1 MFLSGLSARPDRFLI
16 ETCKKTE
23 KMSTTALVIVAAL
36 AVISLYIF
44 FTQRSFVALEEKMKN
59 AFNQINVQMKS
70 RWDAVTNLVEMTR
83 QYTKYEHDTL
93 ADVVS
98 KRNGSVSNA
107 SELAESEAS
116 LRSVVGRL
124 NVVAEQYPQLG
135 ANTVF
140 VKTMG
145 DIKDY
150 EEKVRLSRMVFN
162 DCVTRMNMM
171 VRQWPSSMVA
181 AMLHFTTH
189 DLLPED
195 QSVVNAPSVSDIFS
209 K

>member
-1 MFLSGLSARPDRFLI
+1 MTTTVFVLIALLAMIFLY
-16 ETCKKTE
+16 
-23 KMSTTALVIVAAL
+23 V
-36 AVISLYIF
+36 F
-44 FTQRSFVALEEKMKN
+44 FTQRRFVSLEEKMKN
-59 AFNQINVQMKS
+59 AFSQINVQMKS
-70 RWDAVTNLVEMTR
+70 RWDAVTNLVEMTK

-98 KRNGSVSNA
+98 KRNVNVSNPDEMA
-107 SELAESEAS
+107 KSEAS

-124 NVVAEQYPQLG
+124 DVVAEQYPKLG

-145 DIKDY
+145 EIKDY
-150 EEKVRLSRMVFN
+150 EEKVRLGRMVYN
-162 DCVTRMNMM
+162 DCVTKMNMM

-195 QSVVNAPSVSDIFS
+195 PSVANAPSVSDIFN

>member
-1 MFLSGLSARPDRFLI
+1 MSA
-16 ETCKKTE
+16 
-23 KMSTTALVIVAAL
+23 TALVIVAVL
-36 AVISLYIF
+36 AVVLLYIF
-44 FTQRSFVALEEKMKN
+44 FTQRGFVALEEKMKN
-59 AFNQINVQMKS
+59 AFSQINVQMKS

-181 AMLHFTTH
+181 AMLHFTTRE
-189 DLLPED
+189 LLPED
-195 QSVVNAPSVSDIFS
+195 QSVVNAPSVSDIFN

>member
-1 MFLSGLSARPDRFLI
+1 
-16 ETCKKTE
+16 
-23 KMSTTALVIVAAL
+23 MSTTVIVL
-36 AVISLYIF
+36 IAVVVIIFLYIF
-44 FTQRSFVALEEKMKN
+44 YAQRQFVSLEEKMKN
-59 AFNQINVQMKS
+59 AFSQINVQMKS
-70 RWDAVTNLVEMTR
+70 RWDAVTNLVEMTK

-93 ADVVS
+93 VDVIS
-98 KRNGSVSNA
+98 KRSAPVTSP

-135 ANTVF
+135 ANMVF

-150 EEKVRLSRMVFN
+150 EEKVRLSRMVYN
-162 DCVTRMNMM
+162 DCVTKMNMM

-181 AMLHFTTH
+181 SMLHFTIH

-195 QSVVNAPSVSDIFS
+195 QAVVNAPSVSDIFN

>member
-1 MFLSGLSARPDRFLI
+1 MSA
-16 ETCKKTE
+16 T
-23 KMSTTALVIVAAL
+23 VIVL
-36 AVISLYIF
+36 IAVVVIIFLYIF
-44 FTQRSFVALEEKMKN
+44 FTQRSFVSLEEKMKN
-59 AFNQINVQMKS
+59 AFSQINVQMKS
-70 RWDAVTNLVEMTR
+70 RWDAVTNLVEMTK

-93 ADVVS
+93 VDVIS
-98 KRNGSVSNA
+98 KRSAPVTDAAG
-107 SELAESEAS
+107 LAESEAS

-135 ANTVF
+135 ANAVF

-150 EEKVRLSRMVFN
+150 EEKVRISRMVYN
-162 DCVTRMNMM
+162 DSVTKMNMM

-181 AMLHFTTH
+181 SMLHFTTH

-195 QSVVNAPSVSDIFS
+195 QTVVNAPSVSDIFN

>member
-1 MFLSGLSARPDRFLI
+1 
-16 ETCKKTE
+16 
-23 KMSTTALVIVAAL
+23 MSTTVLVIIALL
-36 AVISLYIF
+36 AVIFIYIF
-44 FTQRSFVALEEKMKN
+44 LTQRNFVALEEKMKN
-59 AFNQINVQMKS
+59 AFSQINVQMKS
-70 RWDAVTNLVEMTR
+70 RWDAVTNLVEMTK
-83 QYTKYEHDTL
+83 QDTL
-93 ADVVS
+93 SDVIS
-98 KRNGSVSNA
+98 KRAGSVSNA
-107 SELAESEAS
+107 AELAESENA

-150 EEKVRLSRMVFN
+150 EEKVRLSRMVYN
-162 DCVTRMNMM
+162 DCVTKMNMM

-181 AMLHFTTH
+181 SMLHFTTH

-195 QSVVNAPSVSDIFS
+195 QSVVNAPSVSDIFN

>member
-1 MFLSGLSARPDRFLI
+1 
-16 ETCKKTE
+16 
-23 KMSTTALVIVAAL
+23 MSTTVLVIIAVL
-36 AVISLYIF
+36 AIIFLYIF
-44 FTQRSFVALEEKMKN
+44 FTQRNFVALEEKMKN
-59 AFNQINVQMKS
+59 AFSQISVQMKS
-70 RWDAVTNLVEMTR
+70 RWDAVTNLVEMTK

-93 ADVVS
+93 VDVIS
-98 KRNGSVSNA
+98 KRSGAVSSPA
-107 SELAESEAS
+107 ELAESEAS

-124 NVVAEQYPQLG
+124 NIVAEQYPQLG

-150 EEKVRLSRMVFN
+150 EEKVRLSRMVYN
-162 DCVTRMNMM
+162 DCVTKLNMM

-181 AMLHFTTH
+181 SMLHFTTH

-195 QSVVNAPSVSDIFS
+195 QSVANAPSVADIFN

>member
-1 MFLSGLSARPDRFLI
+1 
-16 ETCKKTE
+16 
-23 KMSTTALVIVAAL
+23 MSTTVIVIIAL
-36 AVISLYIF
+36 LAIVFLYIF
-44 FTQRSFVALEEKMKN
+44 FTQRSFISLDEKMKN
-59 AFNQINVQMKS
+59 AFSQINVQMKS
-70 RWDAVTNLVEMTR
+70 RWDAVTNLVEMTK

-93 ADVVS
+93 VDVIS
-98 KRNGSVSNA
+98 KRTGSVSNPA
-107 SELAESEAS
+107 ELAESEAT

-140 VKTMG
+140 IKTMG

-150 EEKVRLSRMVFN
+150 EEKVRLSRMVYN
-162 DCVTRMNMM
+162 DSVTKLNMM

-181 AMLHFTTH
+181 SMLHFTTH

-195 QSVVNAPSVSDIFS
+195 QTVVNAPSVSDIFN

>member
-1 MFLSGLSARPDRFLI
+1 
-16 ETCKKTE
+16 
-23 KMSTTALVIVAAL
+23 MSSTALVIVAVL
-36 AVISLYIF
+36 AVVLLYIF
-44 FTQRSFVALEEKMKN
+44 FTQRGFVALEEKMKN
-59 AFNQINVQMKS
+59 AFSQINVQMKS

-181 AMLHFTTH
+181 AMLHFTTRE
-189 DLLPED
+189 LLPED
-195 QSVVNAPSVSDIFS
+195 QSVVNAPSVSDIFN

>member
-1 MFLSGLSARPDRFLI
+1 
-16 ETCKKTE
+16 
-23 KMSTTALVIVAAL
+23 MSTTVLVVIALL
-36 AVISLYIF
+36 AVIFLYIF
-44 FTQRSFVALEEKMKN
+44 FTQRNFVSLEEKMKN
-59 AFNQINVQMKS
+59 AFSQINVQMKS
-70 RWDAVTNLVEMTR
+70 RWDAVTNLVEMTK

-93 ADVVS
+93 VVVIS
-98 KRNGSVSNA
+98 KRNANVSNP

-150 EEKVRLSRMVFN
+150 EEKVRLSRMVYN
-162 DCVTRMNMM
+162 DCVTKMNMM

-181 AMLHFTTH
+181 SMLHFTTH
-189 DLLPED
+189 ELLPED
-195 QSVVNAPSVSDIFS
+195 QSVVNAPSVSDIFN

>member
-1 MFLSGLSARPDRFLI
+1 
-16 ETCKKTE
+16 
-23 KMSTTALVIVAAL
+23 MSTTVIVL
-36 AVISLYIF
+36 VVIIAVIFIYIF
-44 FTQRSFVALEEKMKN
+44 HAQRQFVSLEEKMKN
-59 AFNQINVQMKS
+59 AFSQINVQMKS
-70 RWDAVTNLVEMTR
+70 RWDAVTNLVEMTK
-83 QYTKYEHDTL
+83 QFTKYEHDTL
-93 ADVVS
+93 VDVIS
-98 KRNGSVSNA
+98 KRSAPVTTPA
-107 SELAESEAS
+107 ELAESEAS

-150 EEKVRLSRMVFN
+150 EEKVRLSRMVYN
-162 DCVTRMNMM
+162 DCVTKLNMM

-181 AMLHFTTH
+181 SMLHFTTH
-189 DLLPED
+189 DRLPED
-195 QSVVNAPSVSDIFS
+195 QTVVNAPSVSDIFN

>member
-1 MFLSGLSARPDRFLI
+1 
-16 ETCKKTE
+16 
-23 KMSTTALVIVAAL
+23 MSTTVIALIAVL
-36 AVISLYIF
+36 AVMFIYIF
-44 FTQRSFVALEEKMKN
+44 YAQRQFVSLEEKMKN
-59 AFNQINVQMKS
+59 AFSQINVQMKS
-70 RWDAVTNLVEMTR
+70 RWDAVTNLVEMTK

-93 ADVVS
+93 VDVIS
-98 KRNGSVSNA
+98 KRSAPVTNP

-150 EEKVRLSRMVFN
+150 EEKVRLSRMVYN
-162 DCVTRMNMM
+162 DCVTKLNMM

-181 AMLHFTTH
+181 SMLHFTTH

-195 QSVVNAPSVSDIFS
+195 QTVVNAPSVSDIFN

>member
-1 MFLSGLSARPDRFLI
+1 
-16 ETCKKTE
+16 
-23 KMSTTALVIVAAL
+23 MSTTVLVIVAVL
-36 AVISLYIF
+36 AVIFLYIF
-44 FTQRSFVALEEKMKN
+44 FTQRGFVALEEKMKN
-59 AFNQINVQMKS
+59 AFSQINVQMKS

-150 EEKVRLSRMVFN
+150 EEKVRLSRMVYN

-181 AMLHFTTH
+181 AILHFTTH

-195 QSVVNAPSVSDIFS
+195 QSVVNAPSVSDIFN

>member
-1 MFLSGLSARPDRFLI
+1 
-16 ETCKKTE
+16 
-23 KMSTTALVIVAAL
+23 MSTTVLVIIAVL
-36 AVISLYIF
+36 AIIFIYIF
-44 FTQRSFVALEEKMKN
+44 LTQRNFVALEEKMKN
-59 AFNQINVQMKS
+59 AFSQINVQMKS
-70 RWDAVTNLVEMTR
+70 RWDAVTNLVEMTK
-83 QYTKYEHDTL
+83 QYTNYEHDTL
-93 ADVVS
+93 VDVIS
-98 KRNGSVSNA
+98 KRNANVSNP

-150 EEKVRLSRMVFN
+150 EEKVRLSRMVYN
-162 DCVTRMNMM
+162 DCVTKMNMM

-181 AMLHFTTH
+181 SMLHFTTH
-189 DLLPED
+189 ELLPED
-195 QSVVNAPSVSDIFS
+195 QSVVNAPSVSDIFN

>member
-1 MFLSGLSARPDRFLI
+1 
-16 ETCKKTE
+16 
-23 KMSTTALVIVAAL
+23 MSTTVLVISAL
-36 AVISLYIF
+36 LVVIFIYIF
-44 FTQRSFVALEEKMKN
+44 LTQRKFVALEEKMKN
-59 AFNQINVQMKS
+59 AFSQMTK
-70 RWDAVTNLVEMTR
+70 

-93 ADVVS
+93 VDVIS
-98 KRNGSVSNA
+98 KRNANVSNPG
-107 SELAESEAS
+107 ELAESEAS

-150 EEKVRLSRMVFN
+150 EEKVRLSRMVYN
-162 DCVTRMNMM
+162 DCVTKMNMM
-171 VRQWPSSMVA
+171 ARQWPSSMVA
-181 AMLHFTTH
+181 AMLHFSTH
-189 DLLPED
+189 ELLPED
-195 QSVVNAPSVSDIFS
+195 QTVVNAPSVSDIFN